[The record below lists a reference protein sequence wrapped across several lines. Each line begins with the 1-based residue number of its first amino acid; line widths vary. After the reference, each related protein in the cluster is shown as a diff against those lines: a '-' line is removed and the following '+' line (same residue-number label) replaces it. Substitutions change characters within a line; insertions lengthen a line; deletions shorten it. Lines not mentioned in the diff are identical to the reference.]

1 MSKSVRE
8 TIMIEA
14 EPQRVWETVMDPNL
28 LGEWVSLHDSVSDA
42 GPGTVSAGDSFT
54 QKLRLAGKSF
64 KVRWEVVEAKAP
76 RLARW
81 SGDGPAGSSATVT
94 YELSPQD
101 GGTCFDYCNEFALP
115 GGVLG
120 KAAGGMLSAA
130 PGSREAKR
138 SLARLKELL
147 EGD

>member
-8 TIMIEA
+8 TTVIDA
-14 EPQRVWETVMDPNL
+14 EPERVWATVMDPNR
-28 LGEWVSLHDSVSDA
+28 LGEWVSLHDSISDA
-42 GPGTVSAGDSFT
+42 GAGVVAEGDSFT

-64 KVRWEVVEAKAP
+64 KVRWEVVEAQAP

-81 SGDGPAGSSATVT
+81 TGEGPAGSSATVT
-94 YELSPQD
+94 YELRSQD
-101 GGTCFDYCNEFALP
+101 GGTCFEYCNEFALP
-115 GGVLG
+115 GGALG

-138 SLARLKELL
+138 SLDRLKELL